1 MLDNKKADNFAYN
14 KKKELNDLDD
24 KIYDNKTK
32 INKLIDMQ
40 ETLVSLD
47 LSVNKCI
54 DLLSESVKG
63 ARCNAIYNDI
73 LETNRKNFYSS
84 LDIIEKNVD
93 TLRKNINDLIKE
105 KEAKTKKQN
114 NNEENVK

>member
-63 ARCNAIYNDI
+63 ERCNAIYNDI

-105 KEAKTKKQN
+105 KEEKTKKQN
-114 NNEENVK
+114 NNEEKM